1 MKKFMLLFVV
11 FSFFTVANMEAA
23 AYKGQRVYAK
33 NCVSCH
39 GKQKF
44 IASKTQAQWGVTLQ
58 NKGENLAMLHLKSQ
72 KAKESWKYFKSKKYT
87 KKVRHLK
94 DFLVEYAKDSG
105 KVPACN

>member
-1 MKKFMLLFVV
+1 MKNFLLLLFVV
-11 FSFFTVANMEAA
+11 FFITITNAEAA
-23 AYKGQRVYAK
+23 AYKGQRVFSK

-44 IASKTQAQWGVTLQ
+44 IASKTKQQWKSVFQ
-58 NKGENLAMLHLKSQ
+58 NKGQELANLHLKSQ
-72 KAKESWKYFKSKKYT
+72 KAKDSWNYFKSKKYK